1 LTLRRCAAL
10 TLQRLNEPRGICLT
24 FPVCRAENRRM
35 NTSLR
40 FLTILSVA
48 LLVSPVFAQGTSPSP
63 AVASSPVSVTTAPAS
78 ASTTAQ
84 PSAADMEKM
93 MQQMMELNKPGEN
106 QKLLAD
112 LAGNWTYTIK
122 FWMNPDPS
130 AKPEESKGTATRKA
144 VFDGRYFQ
152 LDVTGK
158 MQMPGP
164 DGKKK
169 DFTFKGTSIEGYDNV
184 AKKFVSTW
192 ADNMS
197 TGIMMSE
204 GTYDPATKTFTYT
217 SETEMMP
224 GMKTKIREVIKIV
237 DKDHHMLEWYE
248 NRGGAE
254 AKTMEINYTRK
265 K

>member
-1 LTLRRCAAL
+1 LRTLITLLAA
-10 TLQRLNEPRGICLT
+10 TC
-24 FPVCRAENRRM
+24 
-35 NTSLR
+35 
-40 FLTILSVA
+40 VA
-48 LLVSPVFAQGTSPSP
+48 LPIFAQDTSSSP
-63 AVASSPVSVTTAPAS
+63 PVSVATSPVAAPGGA
-78 ASTTAQ
+78 
-84 PSAADMEKM
+84 PSAADMQKM

-106 QKLLAD
+106 QKLLAS

-122 FWMNPDPS
+122 LWMNPDPS

-144 VFDGRYFQ
+144 LFDGRYFV

-169 DFTFKGTSIEGYDNV
+169 DVIFKGMSLEGYDNV
-184 AKKFVSTW
+184 TKKFVATW

-204 GTYDPATKTFTYT
+204 GTYDPATKAFTYT
-217 SETEMMP
+217 GETEMMP

-237 DKDHHMLEWYE
+237 DNDHHHFDWYE
-248 NRGGAE
+248 DHGGQE
-254 AKTMEINYTRK
+254 AKTMEIDYTRK

>member
-1 LTLRRCAAL
+1 
-10 TLQRLNEPRGICLT
+10 
-24 FPVCRAENRRM
+24 
-35 NTSLR
+35 
-40 FLTILSVA
+40 
-48 LLVSPVFAQGTSPSP
+48 
-63 AVASSPVSVTTAPAS
+63 
-78 ASTTAQ
+78 
-84 PSAADMEKM
+84 M

-106 QKLLAD
+106 QKV
-112 LAGNWTYTIK
+112 LAGLAGTWTYTVK

-130 AKPEESKGTATRKA
+130 AKPEESKGVATRKE
-144 VFDGRYFQ
+144 VFGGRYFL
-152 LDVTGK
+152 LDVTGT

-169 DFTFKGTSIEGYDNV
+169 DFTFKGTSLEGYDNV

-224 GMKTKIREVIKIV
+224 GMKTKIREVLKVV
-237 DKDHHMLEWYE
+237 DNDHHNFEWYE
-248 NRGGAE
+248 NRGGQE
-254 AKTMEINYTRK
+254 VKTMEISYTRK

>member
-1 LTLRRCAAL
+1 MNTLLTPLRSLGTLLTAAL
-10 TLQRLNEPRGICLT
+10 LAVP
-24 FPVCRAENRRM
+24 A
-35 NTSLR
+35 
-40 FLTILSVA
+40 
-48 LLVSPVFAQGTSPSP
+48 FAQDTSPSS
-63 AVASSPVSVTTAPAS
+63 AVSVATSPVAAPS
-78 ASTTAQ
+78 GQ
-84 PSAADMEKM
+84 PSAADMQKM

-106 QKLLAD
+106 QKLLAG
-112 LAGNWTYTIK
+112 LAGTWSYTVK

-130 AKPEESKGTATRKA
+130 AKPEESKGVATRKE
-144 VFDGRYFQ
+144 VFGGRYFL
-152 LDVTGK
+152 LDVSGT

-169 DFTFKGTSIEGYDNV
+169 DFTFKGTSLEGYDNV
-184 AKKFVSTW
+184 AKKFVATW

-224 GMKTKIREVIKIV
+224 GMKTKIREVLKVV
-237 DKDHHMLEWYE
+237 DNDHHNFEWYE
-248 NRGGAE
+248 DRGGQE
-254 AKTMEINYTRK
+254 VKTMEISYTRK

>member
-1 LTLRRCAAL
+1 MNTLLTPLRSLGTLLTAAL
-10 TLQRLNEPRGICLT
+10 LAVPAFAQD
-24 FPVCRAENRRM
+24 
-35 NTSLR
+35 TSSSP
-40 FLTILSVA
+40 TVSVA
-48 LLVSPVFAQGTSPSP
+48 TSPVAAPSG
-63 AVASSPVSVTTAPAS
+63 
-78 ASTTAQ
+78 Q
-84 PSAADMEKM
+84 PSAADMQKM

-106 QKLLAD
+106 QKLLAG
-112 LAGNWTYTIK
+112 LAGTWSYTVK

-130 AKPEESKGTATRKA
+130 AKPEESKGTATRKE
-144 VFDGRYFQ
+144 VFGGRYFL
-152 LDVTGK
+152 LDVSGT

-169 DFTFKGTSIEGYDNV
+169 DFTFKGTSLEGYDNV
-184 AKKFVSTW
+184 AKKFVATW

-224 GMKTKIREVIKIV
+224 GMKTKIREVLKVV
-237 DKDHHMLEWYE
+237 DNDHHNFEWYE
-248 NRGGAE
+248 DRGGKE
-254 AKTMEINYTRK
+254 VKTMEISYTRK